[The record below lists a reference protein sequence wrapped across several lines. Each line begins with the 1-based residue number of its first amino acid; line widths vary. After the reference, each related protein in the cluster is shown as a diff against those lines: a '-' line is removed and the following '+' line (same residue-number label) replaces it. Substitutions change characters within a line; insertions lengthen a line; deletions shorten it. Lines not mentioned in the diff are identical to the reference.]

1 MKKVK
6 GEVWF
11 YIIVTSFIIM
21 AFLFTI
27 YILDIRK
34 IYEKN
39 IEKLY
44 DIVMD
49 SKKENIKEI
58 VDMIIENIQDDE
70 SKVVSYAEDLIEKL
84 NDEIDKLPTYEE
96 KLKLIKD
103 IEILNEA
110 YLYLKIEVIIWD
122 NDSKEIIYHT
132 NNGLI
137 EFKNENELML
147 YTENY
152 RTFIKK
158 YIEQY
163 KKTIII
169 GIRNSD
175 IDRLVKITTENKV
188 RKIAL
193 SDEGY
198 VWINEIINYDG
209 GDGYARRLVH
219 PNLIETEGMLLSTNI
234 KDKVGNLPYLEEL
247 EKIKE
252 NGEAYLEYYFK
263 KKTSDEM
270 ALKVSYVKLYEPYN
284 WVIGTGV
291 YLDDLEKYVKENN
304 EDFRMGTQKQIK
316 LTIITSILLFIIT
329 GITGLIL
336 FNYYELNNLLLGIQK
351 EALRKQH
358 YEIMES
364 KYDKSNEI
372 IHDIKNHLLYISS
385 LAYEDRNHKII
396 DYIKSINEDI
406 NQVGYIIVTGNKI
419 LDIIVNEKIESIKS
433 SNIKFNHS
441 VENIKLDFMDK
452 KDLVTVVG
460 NLIDNA
466 IEGCRHS
473 KEKTINFEMYLFNDF
488 IVIKVINNCEMKPK
502 VRRSILQTNKLQ
514 RDYHGYGMKN
524 IRRSLEKYE
533 GDLIWEYDEEN
544 KEFKVVIMM
553 PKKD

>member
-11 YIIVTSFIIM
+11 YIIVISFIII

-39 IEKLY
+39 VEKLY

-58 VDMIIENIQDDE
+58 VDMIIENIQYDE
-70 SKVVSYAEDLIEKL
+70 SRVVSYAEDLIEKL
-84 NDEIDKLPTYEE
+84 NDEIDKLSTYED

-103 IEILNEA
+103 IKILNET

-132 NNGLI
+132 NNGLT
-137 EFKNENELML
+137 ELKNENELLL

-158 YIEQY
+158 HIEQD

-175 IDRLVKITTENKV
+175 IDSLVKITTENKV
-188 RKIAL
+188 RKTSL
-193 SDEGY
+193 SDKGY

-452 KDLVTVVG
+452 KDLVTIVG

-473 KEKTINFEMYLFNDF
+473 KEKTINFEMYSFNDF

-514 RDYHGYGMKN
+514 RDYHGYGIKN
-524 IRRSLEKYE
+524 IRRALGKYE
-533 GDLIWEYDEEN
+533 GDLIWEYDEKSN
-544 KEFKVVIMM
+544 EFKVVIMM